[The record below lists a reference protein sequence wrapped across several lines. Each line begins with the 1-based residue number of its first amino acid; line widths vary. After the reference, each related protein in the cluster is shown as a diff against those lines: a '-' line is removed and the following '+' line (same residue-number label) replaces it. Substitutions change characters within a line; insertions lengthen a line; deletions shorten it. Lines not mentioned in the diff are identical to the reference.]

1 MKKTFQLLA
10 AATITLGL
18 MAAPLSGCSSRTQTT
33 TTTREE
39 APAAAPAAGTPAAG
53 TVVTETT
60 KTETTTSGPGCS
72 GVLSCT
78 FAGLGWVIAL
88 PFRLVAGVIELIF

>member
-1 MKKTFQLLA
+1 MKQPFSIAIA
-10 AATITLGL
+10 AALSISVVS
-18 MAAPLSGCSSRTQTT
+18 APLSGCSSRTKTT

-39 APAAAPAAGTPAAG
+39 VPAAAPATGTPAAG

-60 KTETTTSGPGCS
+60 QTETTSSGVGCS

-88 PFRLVAGVIELIF
+88 PFRLIAGVIELIF